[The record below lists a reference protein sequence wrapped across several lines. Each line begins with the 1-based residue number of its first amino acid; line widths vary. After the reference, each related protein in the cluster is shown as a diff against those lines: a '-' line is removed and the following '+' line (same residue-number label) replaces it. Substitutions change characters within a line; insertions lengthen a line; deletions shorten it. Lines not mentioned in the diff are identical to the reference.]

1 MGGRLAYLRV
11 FGWFLGETKGVRGKG
26 TMLWL
31 KTRRRVAGS
40 DSASEP
46 VSIPMKALGD
56 QPLWVRPATTDLLM
70 AVLDYRLGVHLPPPE
85 IRDEELEQIL
95 ELGANAG
102 GALAGLAARY
112 PKARILAIEPDP
124 ATAAVARRNA
134 ASYGDRCTVVTAAVW
149 DSATTLTV
157 GGTGATGHTVRPLR
171 DSDGPEMPRIEAR
184 TVDDLLGEYMPEGD
198 IDFLLIT
205 IEGTEERILRAG
217 GDWAQRVRSVRA
229 EFQPQLGHTPRM
241 MSDWLEGLGFR
252 TYAAPP
258 GSLEDSPTQ
267 ATPPERRWV
276 YGVRPRNP

>member
-1 MGGRLAYLRV
+1 MAEDAPTGGRPA
-11 FGWFLGETKGVRGKG
+11 
-26 TMLWL
+26 
-31 KTRRRVAGS
+31 A
-40 DSASEP
+40 ASVP

-85 IRDEELEQIL
+85 IREGDLERIL

-112 PKARILAIEPDP
+112 PKAQILAVEPDP

-134 ASYGDRCTVVTAAVW
+134 ASFGDRCTVVTAAVW
-149 DSATTLTV
+149 DRPATLTV
-157 GGTGATGHTVRPLR
+157 DGTGATGHVVRPIE
-171 DSDGPEMPRIEAR
+171 DSDGPEAPRIEAR
-184 TVDDLLGEYMPEGD
+184 TVDDLLAEHMPEGE

-205 IEGTEERILRAG
+205 IEGTEERILSAG
-217 GDWAQRVRSVRA
+217 GEWAQRVRSVRA

-241 MSDWLEGLGFR
+241 MADWLEGLGFEAR
-252 TYAAPP
+252 AAPP
-258 GSLEDSPTQ
+258 GSLDDSPSE

-276 YGVRPRNP
+276 YGVRRQPA